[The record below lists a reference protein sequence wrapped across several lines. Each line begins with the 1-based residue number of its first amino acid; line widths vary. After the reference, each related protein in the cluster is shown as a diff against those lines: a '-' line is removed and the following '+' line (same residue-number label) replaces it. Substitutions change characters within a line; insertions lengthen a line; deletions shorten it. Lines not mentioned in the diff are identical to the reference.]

1 MSQLPAAPQDCW
13 FSAAGHCWAISPA
26 AEWKSLLISK
36 EI

>member
-13 FSAAGHCWAISPA
+13 FSAAGQLLAIYPA